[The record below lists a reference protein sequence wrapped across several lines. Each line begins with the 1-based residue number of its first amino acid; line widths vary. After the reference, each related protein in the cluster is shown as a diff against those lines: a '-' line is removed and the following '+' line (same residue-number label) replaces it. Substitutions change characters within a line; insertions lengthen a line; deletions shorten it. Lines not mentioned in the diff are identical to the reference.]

1 MSRFI
6 HVARWSTLV
15 ALMIAMAAP
24 LSARQGPRIRA
35 RPRPGN
41 RDACRSPTTTGS
53 LDRAAQPT
61 GGGDQ
66 PPIPAVVA
74 RAELT
79 GRVDGD
85 VARGTLRLDG
95 EVFQR
100 GAVKV
105 PLVSG
110 ATLAEGARRRPRPAA
125 AAGGRLACRRS

>member
-1 MSRFI
+1 MSRYI

-15 ALMIAMAAP
+15 AVIVGMAAP
-24 LSARQGPRIRA
+24 MSARQGPRIAAERA
-35 RPRPGN
+35 PGTVTLPIADYD
-41 RDACRSPTTTGS
+41 RL
-53 LDRAAQPT
+53 LDRAAQPA
-61 GGGDQ
+61 GGADQ

-74 RAELT
+74 RAELV

-110 ATLAEGARRRPRPAA
+110 ATLAEARADGRVLPLRSGRRRRIPA
-125 AAGGRLACRRS
+125 S